1 MKTLIIVAEEVKP
14 NDCMIIA
21 GVSVRVRYCHY
32 QHSKIE
38 HIEGKVSFD
47 LQRFEDELHPL
58 CDKTFMHISMN
69 LSEKLEVMRNENI

>member
-1 MKTLIIVAEEVKP
+1 MKILTVLAEEVRP

-32 QHSKIE
+32 QHSN
-38 HIEGKVSFD
+38 GKVSFD

-58 CDKTFMHISMN
+58 CDKTFMHISINM
-69 LSEKLEVMRNENI
+69 SEKLEVMRNDRISNQ

>member
-1 MKTLIIVAEEVKP
+1 MKTLTVVAEEVKP

-32 QHSKIE
+32 LHSN
-38 HIEGKVSFD
+38 GKVTFD

-58 CDKTFMHISMN
+58 CDKTFMYMSMN
-69 LSEKLEVMRNENI
+69 MSEKLEVMRGES